1 MSDTQSDLPRRRMQ
15 LVAEQQVPDP
25 VQGSPAALPSP
36 RPTTQTPRALP
47 PELQQELQARAAWRA
62 GVIGSLNV
70 AATILAVRLILL
82 LATLGAFALAYL
94 AIQAAQPMQLG
105 AVALYLAGVVLPLTW
120 LASRR

>member
-1 MSDTQSDLPRRRMQ
+1 MQ
-15 LVAEQQVPDP
+15 LVHEQQVPDP
-25 VQGSPAALPSP
+25 PASPAASTVSQTF
-36 RPTTQTPRALP
+36 PTTTTGPIPRGPTPAN
-47 PELQQELQARAAWRA
+47 LQQELQARAAWRA

-94 AIQAAQPMQLG
+94 AIQTAQPMQLG

>member
-1 MSDTQSDLPRRRMQ
+1 MSDTQSDPPRRRMQ
-15 LVAEQQVPDP
+15 LVAEQQLPDP
-25 VQGSPAALPSP
+25 PAALPL
-36 RPTTQTPRALP
+36 PTTQTPRTLP

-94 AIQAAQPMQLG
+94 AIQTAQPMQLG